1 MAMKFRSVILLGLAL
16 SAGAAPAAA
25 DSITEKTE
33 VCAGCHGADG
43 KPVDKTTPVIW
54 GQLTGYIY
62 IQLRDFKRGD
72 RKSEVMQQVC
82 DEEAR
87 SGWELVEKFDDTR
100 LRFKR
105 PTSARNIPSP
115 AGIDPYRTTYGISQG
130 KLTAIILIAIF
141 GSMALI
147 IGIAAV
153 ANHH

>member
-1 MAMKFRSVILLGLAL
+1 MIA
-16 SAGAAPAAA
+16 SAGAAAAA
-25 DSITEKTE
+25 AAARLRALHEEEERLSAYSSDDLAKGWEFKIVRANT
-33 VCAGCHGADG
+33 AAFR
-43 KPVDKTTPVIW
+43 KP
-54 GQLTGYIY
+54 
-62 IQLRDFKRGD
+62 
-72 RKSEVMQQVC
+72 EVMQQVC

-130 KLTAIILIAIF
+130 RLTAIILIAVF

-147 IGIAAV
+147 MAVVAAL
-153 ANHH
+153 ANWH

>member
-1 MAMKFRSVILLGLAL
+1 MIA
-16 SAGAAPAAA
+16 SAGAAAAA
-25 DSITEKTE
+25 AAARIRARHEE
-33 VCAGCHGADG
+33 EER
-43 KPVDKTTPVIW
+43 
-54 GQLTGYIY
+54 LTAYSPDDLVKGWE
-62 IQLRDFKRGD
+62 FKIVRANTAAF

-105 PTSARNIPSP
+105 PTAARNIPSP

-130 KLTAIILIAIF
+130 KLTAIILIAVF
-141 GSMALI
+141 GSMGLI
-147 IGIAAV
+147 IAIVAAI